1 MVIAQAMVCGL
12 PAIATRAT
20 RGRRAHHGLG
30 RGIVIPDPP
39 WPEVIAQA
47 MDALL
52 SDVSRARAMGAA
64 ARGKVESFGGWDRY
78 GRQAVAAFREGHL

>member
-1 MVIAQAMVCGL
+1 
-12 PAIATRAT
+12 
-20 RGRRAHHGLG
+20 
-30 RGIVIPDPP
+30 
-39 WPEVIAQA
+39 